1 MRAALSIA
9 FYALVFASFP
19 VFFAGALA
27 LFLIT
32 APFDRRRVLLHL
44 YACFWSCSYF
54 YVHPRWRVRVVGR
67 RRLPW
72 RGAAVIVANH
82 QSLVDFLVLGALYR
96 PFRWVAKAEVF
107 RVPFVGWTMRLA
119 GHVGLERGAGG
130 SIVRMM
136 RRCRELLEAG
146 VPVLLFPEG
155 TRSEDGTL
163 GRFRDGAFTLA
174 AAVGCPVY
182 PVVVT
187 GTGDFLPKRGIV
199 LHGALAARVEVLEP
213 LAPAG
218 FASAELLRDACRD
231 AIAAKLALGA

>member
-1 MRAALSIA
+1 MLVPTRKSMGSRAPRARRARRAGPGRGPRRRSAPRRSSGAGSPAWNRCAVAQVARRAQGRELGEHVRRQAGEQRRAGQDVADPGLHRASLPETVRWMRAALSIA

-130 SIVRMM
+130 S
-136 RRCRELLEAG
+136 
-146 VPVLLFPEG
+146 
-155 TRSEDGTL
+155 
-163 GRFRDGAFTLA
+163 
-174 AAVGCPVY
+174 
-182 PVVVT
+182 
-187 GTGDFLPKRGIV
+187 
-199 LHGALAARVEVLEP
+199 
-213 LAPAG
+213 
-218 FASAELLRDACRD
+218 
-231 AIAAKLALGA
+231 